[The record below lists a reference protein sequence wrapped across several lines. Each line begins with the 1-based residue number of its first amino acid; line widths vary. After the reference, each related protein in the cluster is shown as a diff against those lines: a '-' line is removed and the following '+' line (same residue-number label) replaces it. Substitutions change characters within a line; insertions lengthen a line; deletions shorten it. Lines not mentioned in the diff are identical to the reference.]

1 MGAETTT
8 KTILQL
14 GIWTDSSC
22 TTPHS
27 STPNMSVE
35 TGVCINASTT
45 SIKYSKFTCTGDA
58 AYREFTYSDST
69 CTTQTNVENHNYTS
83 VGNCVNKGTYNKI
96 LVKCGTSM
104 SCSLRAGSTAWYT
117 KWKCVASSSSSSSSS
132 ATTGKASTSGA
143 PITAM
148 GSSTVVL
155 AILA

>member
-96 LVKCGTSM
+96 LVKCGTIM
-104 SCSLRAGSTAWYT
+104 SCSLRAGLLLGTRSGNAWP
-117 KWKCVASSSSSSSSS
+117 A
-132 ATTGKASTSGA
+132 AAAAAAA
-143 PITAM
+143 PAAR
-148 GSSTVVL
+148 L
-155 AILA
+155 PPPPA